1 MVPNPNPN
9 PISPHSEEFKRYSD
23 EKGIEHILTYPHHPQ
38 GNPVETF
45 MKPLGKALK
54 AAYYNRESAQR
65 ALDDLLMGYR
75 ATPHPAT
82 NMAPGEMLFRHGYH
96 AEFPKRESND
106 CQVEEAMQQDREQKR
121 SRTDDT
127 NSSSKRCPMKVK
139 VGDKVLLKQYPKPSK
154 FEPGYGRE
162 VATVV
167 QIEERGVVVK
177 ESNGQTK

>member
-1 MVPNPNPN
+1 M
-9 PISPHSEEFKRYSD
+9 
-23 EKGIEHILTYPHHPQ
+23 
-38 GNPVETF
+38 
-45 MKPLGKALK
+45 A
-54 AAYYNRESAQR
+54 
-65 ALDDLLMGYR
+65 YR

-96 AEFPKRESND
+96 AEFPKKESND
-106 CQVEEAMQQDREQKR
+106 FLVEEAMQQDREQKR
-121 SRTDDT
+121 SRTDNT
-127 NSSSKRCPMKVK
+127 NLSSKRCPMKVK

-177 ESNGQTK
+177 ERDGKTKRRHKDDIKLFHEAPIAPMGGE